1 MNKTR
6 AEMKAQY
13 QALDKTFDQVM
24 GASGALRAL
33 KDSYGPRAL
42 VFIGC
47 GSGYCL
53 CQSAAFQASC
63 RAGLPGYAFAAGD
76 LMLHAGQYQSMLE
89 HSLIIAPT
97 RSGSTS
103 ELLLAFDSIRAAA
116 DVKIVAIAAK
126 PGSQAASAADLSIE
140 LPWAFDDSVCQ
151 TRSVTNLYTA
161 DLMVSAILGGDDA
174 TLKELRRA
182 IDQGERFIAENEAL
196 MERVGQGEWDNVVL
210 LADGEPAGLA
220 SEGAMAVT
228 EIAQLHAHH
237 YHILDVR
244 HGPMV
249 LVDDRTLVFALL
261 QDEGLDQQL
270 KLVADCR
277 ARGAKVVAYGA
288 SNLSPEDA
296 DVVVTPKEPFS
307 NTVAGIPFMYLVQQA
322 CVSKAAA
329 RGIDPDNPEGLTAWI
344 KL

>member
-1 MNKTR
+1 MDKTR
-6 AEMKAQY
+6 HEMKAQY
-13 QALDKTFDQVM
+13 QALAKTFDQVAS
-24 GASGALRAL
+24 ASGALRAL
-33 KDSYGPRAL
+33 VDSYRPRAL

-53 CQSAAFQASC
+53 CRSGAFGASL
-63 RAGLPGYAFAAGD
+63 RAGLPAYAFAAGD
-76 LMLHAGQYQSMLE
+76 LMMHAEQYKAMLD

-103 ELLLAFDSIRAAA
+103 ELLLAFDSLRATA

-126 PGSQAASAADLSIE
+126 SGSEAGQAADLVIE

-151 TRSVTNLYTA
+151 TRTVTNLYTA
-161 DLMVSAILGGDDA
+161 DLMVSAILGSDEG
-174 TLKELRRA
+174 LLGELRRCIA
-182 IDQGERFIAENEAL
+182 QGERFIAENEAL
-196 MERVGQGEWDNVVL
+196 MERVGRGEWDNAVL

-249 LVDDRTLVFALL
+249 LVNERTLVFALL
-261 QDEGLDQQL
+261 QEEGLDHQL
-270 KLVADCR
+270 KVVADCR

-288 SNLSPEDA
+288 SSLRAEDA
-296 DVVVTPKEPFS
+296 DVVVTSGECFS
-307 NTVAGIPFMYLVQQA
+307 SAVAGIPFMYLVQQA
-322 CVSKAAA
+322 CVAKAAM
-329 RGIDPDNPEGLTAWI
+329 RGIDPDDPEGLTAWV